1 MINLRIS
8 NYQGQYTHLN
18 GDKVQRV
25 SPFDLARAIVTIG
38 KKSWSDTFNQ
48 GIFRIGELI
57 CKAFAFSKMEN
68 GNLVLNERFYS
79 LNQSEKGTVSYYFG
93 QGLTKLFAEEFF
105 NIKWLFH
112 FDDYEDIITVFKRG
126 TVNPKIRIGK
136 SIKPA
141 ARPDLIGFQQIDRS
155 FIFEAKG
162 HSWGYKKD
170 IMQHAIDQVSQ
181 VKTYNGI
188 IPEARTACYFDL
200 SKKPIKGTIIDPD
213 DNDIGIDIELKENI
227 AIERYYSFFVEN
239 QKYFSDY
246 YNYRG
251 YEFLTTPVGAP
262 NIFFGFDKRILQL
275 SSKDLL
281 TKGLYDNTS
290 DFSETYKRNNRN
302 ISIGLDGIILLDNNY
317 HS

>member
-1 MINLRIS
+1 
-8 NYQGQYTHLN
+8 
-18 GDKVQRV
+18 
-25 SPFDLARAIVTIG
+25 
-38 KKSWSDTFNQ
+38 
-48 GIFRIGELI
+48 
-57 CKAFAFSKMEN
+57 MEN